1 MENKGKG
8 EEDDAEITKMTRT
21 RWKWRHSGHY
31 VVSVVPDILSGGPRS
46 LHVLVCHVCGHTSSL
61 QGSKMSNFKPH

>member
-21 RWKWRHSGHY
+21 KWKWRHSGHY
-31 VVSVVPDILSGGPRS
+31 VVSVVPDILSGGACS
-46 LHVLVCHVCGHTSSL
+46 LHVPGCHSGHTSSL
-61 QGSKMSNFKPH
+61 QGSRMSNFKPH